1 VSPKKPPDS
10 QTVVLLFVAGA
21 ALVVAAFAY
30 ALVRHWPTF
39 DPLVTATMIG
49 VGLLLIVIYERLGK
63 IHSELRTIAYYAERL
78 ATEGRP
84 STDAIQGR
92 DEISPAQ
99 DAK

>member
-1 VSPKKPPDS
+1 MSPKKPADS

-39 DPLVTATMIG
+39 DPLVTATIIG

-78 ATEGRP
+78 AEGRA
-84 STDAIQGR
+84 STDATRGP